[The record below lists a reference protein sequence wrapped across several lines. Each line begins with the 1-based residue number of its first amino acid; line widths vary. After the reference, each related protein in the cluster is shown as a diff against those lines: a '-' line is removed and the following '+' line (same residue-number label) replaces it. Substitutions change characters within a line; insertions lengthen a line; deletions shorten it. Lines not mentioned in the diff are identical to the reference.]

1 MGALGAAFRDCAAVI
16 YDIGYFN
23 KNLTSY
29 VGVLVFQIAVME
41 AVEAVEAVVA
51 TMKCNLCGKEFK
63 RKAQYDS
70 HNGRKTPCVKNTID
84 DADGLIVK
92 PFLKWI
98 GGKTQIIDEVLGR
111 FPNTIRD
118 YHEPFLGGG
127 SVLLGLLSSG
137 KITVSGKIYASDYN
151 SNLVYLYKN
160 IQSSASEFIKEV
172 EKLRNEFVGITG
184 TTVNRMPKTVDEALT
199 SQESYYFWIRQR
211 FNGLSKTDKKSVAAS
226 AMILFMNK
234 TGFRGMYREGP
245 NGINVPYGNYKNPSI
260 LDSEHINAVS
270 ALIKDVVFSHASFE
284 EALKTVGTG
293 DFIYLDPPY
302 APETDSSFV
311 GYTADGF
318 DLKKHELLFTLCRGL
333 KQKGVN
339 MLMSNADVKLVRD
352 AFPGYKTD
360 VLSCKRSINSKNPG
374 SVTNEVLIVN

>member
-1 MGALGAAFRDCAAVI
+1 MLGSAFNDCKTVVS
-16 YDIGYFN
+16 DIGYFN

-29 VGVLVFQIAVME
+29 VGLLVFQIAVM
-41 AVEAVEAVVA
+41 
-51 TMKCNLCGKEFK
+51 KCDLCNKTFK
-63 RKAQYDS
+63 QKAHYDS
-70 HNGRKTPCVKNTID
+70 HKELKTPCVKNTID
-84 DADGLIVK
+84 SVIVK

-111 FPNTIRD
+111 FPTTISGD
-118 YHEPFLGGG
+118 YYEPFLGGG

-137 KITVSGKIYASDYN
+137 KITVSGKVYASDYN

-160 IQSSASEFIKEV
+160 IQTSASEFIKEV
-172 EKLRNEFVGITG
+172 GKLRDEFVGITG
-184 TTVNRMPKTVDEALT
+184 TTVNRSPKTVDEALT

-211 FNGLSKTDKKSVAAS
+211 FNGLSKTDKKSVVAS
-226 AMILFMNK
+226 AMLLFMNK

-245 NGINVPYGNYKNPSI
+245 KGINVPYGNYKNPSI
-260 LDSEHINAVS
+260 LDSEHILGVS
-270 ALIKDVVFSHASFE
+270 ALIKDVVFTHASFE
-284 EALKTVGTG
+284 EALKGVKSG
-293 DFIYLDPPY
+293 DFVYLDPPY
-302 APETDSSFV
+302 APETESSFV

-318 DLKKHELLFTLCRGL
+318 DLKKHELLFTLCRGF
-333 KQKGVN
+333 KQKGVK

-352 AFPGYKTD
+352 AFPEYKTD